1 MFFKSCAVEGS
12 EIMRCTTP
20 NITSAVSRSQSKH
33 TVTFGFIMDGVSD
46 LLTWSEDNDV
56 DLEFF
61 PDPEYD
67 EFENNLYDKMDN
79 LLKIKVK

>member
-1 MFFKSCAVEGS
+1 
-12 EIMRCTTP
+12 MRCFTP
-20 NITSAVSRSQSKH
+20 NITSAISSSLSRLN
-33 TVTFGFIMDGVSD
+33 VTFGFIMDGVSD

-67 EFENNLYDKMDN
+67 EFENGLFEKKGELMTIMVRFYQFNVN
-79 LLKIKVK
+79 V